1 MKRSMWLVRNV
12 QNRFEIFGKAR
23 YRVLWWCPWK
33 ILDFSRL
40 LALTGGRFAHD
51 RRNCGGVI
59 CLNQM
64 AHFVFLKL
72 DQVELKTAENEASFS
87 RSIWSLYSP
96 LFQENL
102 GPLVE
107 IQYYNRTTLNGG
119 LSSDGVGI
127 TSSKKQEKW
136 TNNSI
141 WDEVLGKQRLQIPS
155 VCPLTLL
162 PTSRPHNPPLCIKRS
177 LWAPDGVPNFCG
189 HCTCNY
195 VLNSLI
201 FLLLGQNLG
210 IWKVCMALK
219 RDL

>member
-1 MKRSMWLVRNV
+1 
-12 QNRFEIFGKAR
+12 
-23 YRVLWWCPWK
+23 
-33 ILDFSRL
+33 
-40 LALTGGRFAHD
+40 
-51 RRNCGGVI
+51 
-59 CLNQM
+59 M

-141 WDEVLGKQRLQIPS
+141 
-155 VCPLTLL
+155 
-162 PTSRPHNPPLCIKRS
+162 
-177 LWAPDGVPNFCG
+177 
-189 HCTCNY
+189 
-195 VLNSLI
+195 
-201 FLLLGQNLG
+201 
-210 IWKVCMALK
+210 
-219 RDL
+219 